1 MDARNIEKYDV
12 EAWVEDLSGLYYG
25 YGNGDD
31 LTYDPR
37 SRDGEELLRQQDGR
51 AHNRHRRRDA
61 AQEEQV
67 LGGRG
72 MRARHVRLLACDD
85 ASLPCWERDVR

>member
-31 LTYDPR
+31 LTYDPGAAMVR
-37 SRDGEELLRQQDGR
+37 NFCV
-51 AHNRHRRRDA
+51 NRMVEHIIAIDAEMRRRRNRFLA
-61 AQEEQV
+61 VAGCALV
-67 LGGRG
+67 MFACWLA
-72 MRARHVRLLACDD
+72 MMLHRLVG
-85 ASLPCWERDVR
+85 SVM

>member
-31 LTYDPR
+31 LTYDPGAAMVR
-37 SRDGEELLRQQDGR
+37 NFCV
-51 AHNRHRRRDA
+51 NRMVEHIIAIDAEMRRR
-61 AQEEQV
+61 
-67 LGGRG
+67 RN
-72 MRARHVRLLACDD
+72 RFLAVAGC
-85 ASLPCWERDVR
+85 ALVMLVCWLAMMLHCLVGSVM

>member
-31 LTYDPR
+31 LTHDPGAAMVR
-37 SRDGEELLRQQDGR
+37 NFCV
-51 AHNRHRRRDA
+51 NRMVEHIIAIDVEMRRRRNRFLA
-61 AQEEQV
+61 V
-67 LGGRG
+67 GGCTLV
-72 MRARHVRLLACDD
+72 MFVCWFAMLLHC
-85 ASLPCWERDVR
+85 LFGRVM